1 MALVVQRS
9 AQLVRHVLCVGE
21 VSFLAA
27 LALEADL
34 DVCYWDDDPLSVV
47 GLGVLHQVEVVGGD
61 VELAFAG
68 DGCDK
73 ELVPVELLAVAADGD
88 LDLEMSRKKLQQTGA
103 IKQFII

>member
-47 GLGVLHQVEVVGGD
+47 GLGVLHQVEVVGEGEFH
-61 VELAFAG
+61 VT
-68 DGCDK
+68 
-73 ELVPVELLAVAADGD
+73 ADN
-88 LDLEMSRKKLQQTGA
+88 LDLMEDAKTDN
-103 IKQFII
+103 